1 MMQDSVLKWETLGYN
16 RERKVP
22 NPEYD
27 ENIALAMEEEAKAVK
42 KYNNQIAMKRL
53 NNILLVGFISFVGIF
68 VLAFSI

>member
-1 MMQDSVLKWETLGYN
+1 
-16 RERKVP
+16 
-22 NPEYD
+22 
-27 ENIALAMEEEAKAVK
+27 MEEEAKAVK